1 MTVSDTPPGRVQLNL
16 QAATDEA
23 LSVLLATLGLTVV
36 GPNGPASAPGVL
48 SMHIGRA
55 TLDGGSVAL
64 SGRFAFVFVDREKF
78 GPEATDALALAAE
91 PHRWKGDP
99 IAYLM
104 GEEALYDPA
113 SHVPQSVPMAEARK
127 AMLASGK
134 FGATAE
140 AVDAAVRAAFAGL
153 QEPMKSQALI
163 DWEFQPSVR
172 RHSAFTLAAA
182 AVFKLTEADLD
193 ALFIAARA
201 NS

>member
-1 MTVSDTPPGRVQLNL
+1 MTVSDTPPGRVKLNL
-16 QAATDEA
+16 QAATDRA
-23 LSVLLATLGLTVV
+23 LSVLLADLGLTVL
-36 GPNGPASAPGVL
+36 GPDGAPSAHGVL
-48 SMHIGRA
+48 SMRLGGA
-55 TLDGGSVAL
+55 TLDGGNVPIA
-64 SGRFAFVFVDREKF
+64 GRFAFVFVDREKF
-78 GPEATDALALAAE
+78 GADETDALVLAAE
-91 PHRWKGDP
+91 PHRWKGEP

-140 AVDAAVRAAFAGL
+140 AVDTAVRAAFAGL

-172 RHSAFTLAAA
+172 RHTAFTLAAA

-193 ALFIAARA
+193 ALFIAARGA
-201 NS
+201 